1 LRYSAILHCTNIWTW
16 LDDTRPLIITHNG
29 ACGLFPGCT
38 DLAYQQAV
46 EDGADIIDCSVQMSR
61 DAVPFCLDSPD
72 LTKGTTAATVFLTK
86 AATVNEIQNG
96 SGIFSFDLL
105 SNEIQTL
112 KRKYHS
118 ILFATSS
125 CFSVQ
130 TVSMFHANAS
140 ILVLSLKLI
149 LLAHTIKKD

>member
-1 LRYSAILHCTNIWTW
+1 
-16 LDDTRPLIITHNG
+16 
-29 ACGLFPGCT
+29 
-38 DLAYQQAV
+38 V
-46 EDGADIIDCSVQMSR
+46 EDGADIIDCSVHMSK

-72 LTKGTTAATVFLTK
+72 LTKGTTATTVFLTK

-130 TVSMFHANAS
+130 TVSIHANTFV
-140 ILVLSLKLI
+140 LVLSLKLI